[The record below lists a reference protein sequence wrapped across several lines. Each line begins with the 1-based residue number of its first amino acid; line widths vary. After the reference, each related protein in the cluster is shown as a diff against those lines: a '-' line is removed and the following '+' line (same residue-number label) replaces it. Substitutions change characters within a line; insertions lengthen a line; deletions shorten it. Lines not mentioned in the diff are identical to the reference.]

1 MKEEHKIG
9 VHIIDYLQKENNR
22 NILDPVLKDW
32 LKADDKNREDFFK
45 YTKIWNSITILAKRR
60 KFNPNAAWEIVN
72 SKIAKRAKLNDRFK
86 VSLLS
91 SAAAS
96 LLILFTLSFYFN
108 WFTPEMVTPL
118 VLVTEFG
125 NRSEA
130 ILPDGTKVQL
140 NSGSELT
147 YCYNK
152 HKRVRNVQFSGEGY
166 FEVKKDKKPFVI
178 ELQNGLSLQVLGT
191 KFNLSSYPDDDMI
204 ETTLTEGR
212 VELISSENKQL
223 ILEPGQIVSFNKK
236 SGKLVYSQE
245 KVSHNLGWM
254 DRKLY
259 MDNMSISEV
268 CKVLE
273 RWYNIQITITQT
285 EVVENVHYTGVLQ
298 EESVN
303 DVLKALSEISPIKY
317 IIEGQKITISKK

>member
-1 MKEEHKIG
+1 
-9 VHIIDYLQKENNR
+9 
-22 NILDPVLKDW
+22 
-32 LKADDKNREDFFK
+32 
-45 YTKIWNSITILAKRR
+45 
-60 KFNPNAAWEIVN
+60 
-72 SKIAKRAKLNDRFK
+72 
-86 VSLLS
+86 
-91 SAAAS
+91 
-96 LLILFTLSFYFN
+96 
-108 WFTPEMVTPL
+108 MVTPL

-223 ILEPGQIVSFNKK
+223 ILEPGQIGSFNKK